1 MGTLKSISIRNSGS
15 EWGMSDFL
23 SNRRFSGLIF
33 PPNVPR
39 HRDSEDNAFVRPDAE
54 YLKRLMSGFWDV
66 TKPTTNIGSQ
76 LWNAGSLDRS

>member
-1 MGTLKSISIRNSGS
+1 MNERIGDDGLTDARKIAGLNGV
-15 EWGMSDFL
+15 L
-23 SNRRFSGLIF
+23 GLIF

-66 TKPTTNIGSQ
+66 AKPTTNIGSQ
-76 LWNAGSLDRS
+76 LWNAGRLDRS